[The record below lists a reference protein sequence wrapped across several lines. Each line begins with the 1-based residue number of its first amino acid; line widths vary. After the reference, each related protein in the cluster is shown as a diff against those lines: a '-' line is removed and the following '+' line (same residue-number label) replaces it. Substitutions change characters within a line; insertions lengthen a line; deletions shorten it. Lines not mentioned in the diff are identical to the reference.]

1 MFYIQENKVKCQLVT
16 SFFKVITKKKKGVC
30 KQINFKYLIVFLA

>member
-16 SFFKVITKKKKGVC
+16 SFFKVITKKKGVC

>member
-16 SFFKVITKKKKGVC
+16 SFFKVITKKKKECVN
-30 KQINFKYLIVFLA
+30 KLISSI